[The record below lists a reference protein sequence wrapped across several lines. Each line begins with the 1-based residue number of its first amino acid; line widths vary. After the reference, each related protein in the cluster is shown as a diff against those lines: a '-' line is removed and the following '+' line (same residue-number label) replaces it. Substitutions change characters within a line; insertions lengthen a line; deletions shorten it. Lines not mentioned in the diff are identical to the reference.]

1 MRRIGIGIMVLAL
14 LLPLSG
20 CLNKEK
26 YIKVDRDHFPDEV
39 LWEAARKK
47 DLDHDTKLSS
57 SEIECATSIVLDGV
71 KDLKGLDVFTG
82 LTTINLRDVENM
94 KYDFKCFNNLKT
106 LTIDGTWASNSIDLS
121 GNANLEWIKIKCK
134 NLEELILPENAPL
147 KEFTCIK
154 SQLTGIDLN
163 NYKSLK
169 TIHLE
174 NNYLMTE
181 LNLNGLPELTEL
193 NCGAN
198 KYLSTITISDCPKL
212 KKLDCSYNSL
222 VDLNISGCD
231 DLEELTCCSNH
242 LSNLDVSAYKNLK
255 SLDCGSNELTELDVS
270 SCPDLTELNC
280 INNDLEILDLRSNS
294 KLTAVTCGDT
304 GITGLDL
311 SFCPDIKTVEC
322 YRCNLSELN
331 IEGCSKLSVLVC
343 YENELSGIDVTGCP
357 NLYWLLCNGNGI
369 DSLDISNCPKL
380 TDLMQSAEA
389 EDWTDGSIAYRDG
402 DFRMLCFDPGTEIE
416 TG

>member
-94 KYDFKCFNNLKT
+94 KYDFKCFINLKT

-154 SQLTGIDLN
+154 SQLTDMDLN

-169 TIHLE
+169 IIHIE
-174 NNYLMTE
+174 SNNSITE
-181 LNLNGLPELTEL
+181 LEFSGLPELTEL
-193 NCGAN
+193 NCSDN
-198 KYLSTITISDCPKL
+198 KLLNKITIRDCPNL
-212 KKLDCSYNSL
+212 KKLECSFNNL
-222 VDLNISGCD
+222 TELNISGCEE
-231 DLEELTCCSNH
+231 LEELKCISNN
-242 LSNLDVSAYKNLK
+242 LCKLDVSAYKNLK
-255 SLDCGSNELTELDVS
+255 SLECDTNNLTEL
-270 SCPDLTELNC
+270 
-280 INNDLEILDLRSNS
+280 
-294 KLTAVTCGDT
+294 
-304 GITGLDL
+304 
-311 SFCPDIKTVEC
+311 
-322 YRCNLSELN
+322 
-331 IEGCSKLSVLVC
+331 
-343 YENELSGIDVTGCP
+343 DVTGCP
-357 NLYWLLCNGNGI
+357 NLGWLLCEDNG
-369 DSLDISNCPKL
+369 L
-380 TDLMQSAEA
+380 
-389 EDWTDGSIAYRDG
+389 
-402 DFRMLCFDPGTEIE
+402 
-416 TG
+416 